1 MIKIKLCIYFFA
13 AFLFLTACMP
23 PGYNKTIT
31 LNSLDSVLEEFTI
44 VRIQYNLY
52 QSEVPSNAELLAQIA
67 LKRGYSVQ
75 LFFDTFE
82 KENKSMYKRLL
93 KK

>member
-1 MIKIKLCIYFFA
+1 
-13 AFLFLTACMP
+13 MP